1 MTTTF
6 DFLRGEPNI
15 RAYKQGHTIFK
26 QGDPGADCMFAV
38 VEGAVEIELGGV
50 VVERVVPVT
59 VFGEMALIDQRPRSA
74 SARAAVD
81 CKLAVIDKKRF
92 LRLVELTPHFALHM
106 MQVVSERLRR
116 ASAP

>member
-6 DFLRGEPNI
+6 EFLRREPNI
-15 RAYKQGHTIFK
+15 RAYKSGQTIFK

-38 VEGAVEIELGGV
+38 VDGAVDIDIGGN
-50 VVERVVPVT
+50 VVERLVPIT

-74 SARAAVD
+74 SARAAAD
-81 CKLAVIDKKRF
+81 CNLAVIDKKRF

-106 MQVVSERLRR
+106 MQVISERLRR
-116 ASAP
+116 ASAA